1 MEKAKPT
8 NKRYPDVLFGCTAL
22 SRAGHG
28 EKKPHQNHMKTT
40 SKSHQHHIK
49 TTLKLHVTSSQEKE
63 EEKVQEKVKDTP
75 PSHLRNTGIMVV
87 PCIFTDKS
95 ALSG

>member
-49 TTLKLHVTSSQEKE
+49 TTLKLHVTK
-63 EEKVQEKVKDTP
+63 EKVKDTP